1 MSKTF
6 PLLLAVAVLAA
17 AGGYFAA
24 KKWAPGPADLQEKP
38 ATGTQE
44 LLGQKR
50 PDFSHLDNAGKPV
63 SAADYDGKVLLLN
76 FWASWCAPCVEEM
89 PMLSRLQE
97 TYSARGLQVLGIALD
112 EPERAA
118 AFAEDMALA
127 YPVLLGA
134 ADVVVT
140 GRRYGNS
147 SGMLP
152 FSVLIDQ
159 QGVIRWTHLG
169 LLESEI
175 VEQKIQS
182 LIRSD

>member
-1 MSKTF
+1 MNKTF
-6 PLLLAVAVLAA
+6 PLMLAVAVLAA

-24 KKWAPGPADLQEKP
+24 KKLAPGPAEPQAAPTAGAQD
-38 ATGTQE
+38 
-44 LLGQKR
+44 LLGQQR
-50 PDFSHLDNAGKPV
+50 PDFSHLDSAGKPV

-97 TYSARGLQVLGIALD
+97 AYSADGLQVLGIALD

-118 AFAEDMALA
+118 EFAEEMALS

-140 GRRYGNS
+140 GRRYGNR

-175 VEQKIQS
+175 LEQKIQA